1 MPEDTLTLRTD
12 PTNSFDVLQRLG
24 TGYQQFGRNTDRVGE
39 SFIRSERA
47 ARAATANIVS
57 GLTSVNNAAD
67 ASLLIFQGLERVF
80 KIGLIPAVGAAAA
93 IAGVAALRKEAKELE
108 LAVQAVRKEL
118 RNPLSLDIQL
128 SPEDI
133 TARIESVTKATQ
145 ELEKKKDSI
154 GTKTLKFFAGPLLS
168 SASAID
174 KELNDAIL
182 DGSERRVALSH
193 ALADSELKLANI
205 KSRQVDAEKDLTGI
219 TKDQIDI
226 ERLGI
231 EIEQKRAKLLEDFIG
246 KGGIAI
252 DVYQRMLAVQVT
264 IGAQIKKD
272 IADIATKRDTIAGDI
287 GSGKFLK
294 DLQQKRQKE
303 SDQIAGRS
311 QAQGFADAAA
321 KGIPL
326 GPDAQAILDAARSSG
341 LVEDPNK
348 PIVPIPGGRTADV
361 GESQDLVNQIEKN
374 KQTFDAFNPIIDEAS
389 KQMQQINS
397 DSTLSPDDMKRMMD
411 TGDESGTTVDA
422 NRELEQAASEAAT
435 SLSQLSQLD
444 FTGIMSLNGL
454 VISIQ

>member
-24 TGYQQFGRNTDRVGE
+24 TGYDKFGRNTDRVGE

-57 GLTSVNNAAD
+57 GLASVNTAAD
-67 ASLLIFQGLERVF
+67 ATLVIFQGLERVF

-93 IAGVAALRKEAKELE
+93 IAGVAALRKEA
-108 LAVQAVRKEL
+108 QANEIALQKLRREL
-118 RNPLSLDIQL
+118 RDPLVLDVQL

-133 TARIESVTKATQ
+133 TTRIESVDKATQ
-145 ELEKKKDSI
+145 ELEKRRDSI
-154 GTKTLKFFAGPLLS
+154 GNKVLKFFAGPLQS
-168 SASAID
+168 SAEAID
-174 KELNDAIL
+174 KSQNDAIIE
-182 DGSERRVALSH
+182 GSERRVALSH
-193 ALADSELKLANI
+193 ALADIELKLANI
-205 KSRQVDAEKDLTGI
+205 KSREVDAAKDLTGI
-219 TKDQIDI
+219 TKDQIEI

-303 SDQIAGRS
+303 SDQAAGRS
-311 QAQGFADAAA
+311 QAQEFSDAAA

-374 KQTFDAFNPIIDEAS
+374 KQAFDAFNPTIDEAS
-389 KQMQQINS
+389 KQMQGLND
-397 DSTLSPDDMKRMMD
+397 DSTLTPDVMKRMEG
-411 TGDESGTTVDA
+411 GDEIGTTVDA

>member
-57 GLTSVNNAAD
+57 GLASVNTAAD
-67 ASLLIFQGLERVF
+67 ATLLIFQGLERVF

-108 LAVQAVRKEL
+108 IAVQAVRKEL
-118 RNPLSLDIQL
+118 RNPISLDIQL

-145 ELEKKKDSI
+145 ELEKRKDSI
-154 GTKTLKFFAGPLLS
+154 GTKALKFFAGPLLS
-168 SASAID
+168 SAGAID
-174 KELNDAIL
+174 KELNDAII

-193 ALADSELKLANI
+193 ALADSELKIANI

-272 IADIATKRDTIAGDI
+272 IADIATKRDKVAQDI
-287 GSGKFLK
+287 GSGKFLQ
-294 DLQQKRQKE
+294 DLGQKKQQEFQ
-303 SDQIAGRS
+303 QQAGRDVASILAKFAEGGGKLNPDS
-311 QAQGFADAAA
+311 QA
-321 KGIPL
+321 IV
-326 GPDAQAILDAARSSG
+326 DAARQAG
-341 LVEDPNK
+341 LIEDPNK
-348 PIVPIPGGRTADV
+348 PVEPIAGGRTAEV
-361 GESQDLVNQIEKN
+361 GESQDLVNQIERNRIDAENFN
-374 KQTFDAFNPIIDEAS
+374 KTFGDDTNAPALPRGSLEPDDFIRLQNGAGDAAEAL
-389 KQMQQINS
+389 
-397 DSTLSPDDMKRMMD
+397 STLGEMD
-411 TGDESGTTVDA
+411 FRGLAPLSGLT
-422 NRELEQAASEAAT
+422 
-435 SLSQLSQLD
+435 
-444 FTGIMSLNGL
+444 
-454 VISIQ
+454 ISIQ